1 MHYSDLSGYDEPSRA
16 LNIWSFL
23 LPPIGFVAY
32 FALHKAQPK
41 RARSAAH
48 YALGSAAL
56 TTLGYALLWWLNDS
70 SPQPAILFYAML
82 CWIGALSDGIL
93 IRLWRRKI

>member
-1 MHYSDLSGYDEPSRA
+1 MRNDLTIRNQSNRA

-23 LPPIGFVAY
+23 FPPIGLGAY
-32 FALHKAQPK
+32 LALRKMQPQK
-41 RARSAAH
+41 ARSAAN

-56 TTLGYALLWWLNDS
+56 TALTYTFLWWLNES
-70 SPQPAILFYAML
+70 SLEPAILFYAML

-93 IRLWRRKI
+93 IRLWRRKN